1 MERCYLHLWWYFL
14 GLIFVNLKLYDG
26 HDLVRGRDSGGEG
39 GHEDIQGGPQQVDH
53 TPLSSNI
60 VFSVLMHVEP
70 SKGGSWKTESVPE
83 MTAPM
88 NEVTAAL
95 TPDKVAFQ
103 LFKLPVPSRA
113 TKVTI
118 TAEADTGA

>member
-1 MERCYLHLWWYFL
+1 
-14 GLIFVNLKLYDG
+14 
-26 HDLVRGRDSGGEG
+26 
-39 GHEDIQGGPQQVDH
+39 
-53 TPLSSNI
+53 
-60 VFSVLMHVEP
+60 MHVEP
-70 SKGGSWKTESVPE
+70 SKGGSWKTESVAE

-118 TAEADTGA
+118 TGEADTGA